1 MKFKPIPFDTRT
13 ETGGF
18 EQCSQYVVDWNLVLN
33 GMNGTQPPNKEV
45 GDLKIYDDQ
54 ILLLKFYSST
64 SDWEV
69 GACTDGWEYDTE
81 NFHRSEEKSPHDPIF
96 HLNRSA
102 VSDLDWV
109 CDDSWI
115 PAFSQVG

>member
-1 MKFKPIPFDTRT
+1 MTRT
-13 ETGGF
+13 ETGEY
-18 EQCSQYVVDWNLVLN
+18 EQCSQYVVDWNLL
-33 GMNGTQPPNKEV
+33 NGTQPLSREV
-45 GDLKIYDDQ
+45 GELKINDNQ
-54 ILLLKFYSST
+54 ILLLKNLST
-64 SDWEV
+64 TDWDI

-81 NFHRSEEKSPHDPIF
+81 NFHRSEEKSPHDPIY

-102 VSDLDWV
+102 VSDLNWV

>member
-1 MKFKPIPFDTRT
+1 
-13 ETGGF
+13 
-18 EQCSQYVVDWNLVLN
+18 
-33 GMNGTQPPNKEV
+33 MNGTQPLNKEV

-81 NFHRSEEKSPHDPIF
+81 NFHRSEEKSPHGPIF

-115 PAFSQVG
+115 PAFSQVGCRKNIISLIYLQSIFFVGAVPGMLFFGWLR

>member
-1 MKFKPIPFDTRT
+1 MYKRKLYSFHYTRT

-18 EQCSQYVVDWNLVLN
+18 EQCTQYVVDWNLEL
-33 GMNGTQPPNKEV
+33 NGTQPLNQKV
-45 GDLKIYDDQ
+45 GDLKINDNQ
-54 ILLLKFYSST
+54 KLLLKNP
-64 SDWEV
+64 DWEV

-81 NFHRSEEKSPHDPIF
+81 NFHRFEEKSPHGPIF

-102 VSDLDWV
+102 VSDLNWV

>member
-1 MKFKPIPFDTRT
+1 MTRT
-13 ETGGF
+13 ETGEY

-33 GMNGTQPPNKEV
+33 GSKPLNQKV
-45 GDLKIYDDQ
+45 GDLKIFDNQ
-54 ILLLKFYSST
+54 ILAWKNSS
-64 SDWEV
+64 SDWNV

-81 NFHRSEEKSPHDPIF
+81 NFHRCVKGNAYNPIL
-96 HLNRSA
+96 HPNRSA
-102 VSDLDWV
+102 VSDLNWV

>member
-1 MKFKPIPFDTRT
+1 MYLKSESYTYLFTRT

-33 GMNGTQPPNKEV
+33 GTQPLSREV
-45 GDLKIYDDQ
+45 GELKIKNNQ
-54 ILLLKFYSST
+54 LLLLKNSST

-102 VSDLDWV
+102 VSDLNWV